1 MFKVNDRVVIDS
13 VFFTHLNGMTGTIIN
28 VQEFQGDIVTVRPA
42 PNDLLETMFDVELD
56 DPLRTIKV
64 IPFFAKEIRLLE
76 QE

>member
-13 VFFTHLNGMTGTIIN
+13 VFFTHFNGMTGTIIN
-28 VQEFQGDIVTVRPA
+28 VQEFRGDIVTVQPA
-42 PNDLLETMFDVELD
+42 PNDILETMFDVELD
-56 DPLRTIKV
+56 DPLLTIKV